1 MELLS
6 TYALKRKIAKIRRIK
21 TQVKKMTFFQALH
34 ENSVKSSTLAVTW
47 ARQCRDDAEGLIVL
61 DYLPES
67 RVVDLDSSSIGYFF
81 WFSAGS

>member
-34 ENSVKSSTLAVTW
+34 ENSVKSSRA
-47 ARQCRDDAEGLIVL
+47 IFMK
-61 DYLPES
+61 
-67 RVVDLDSSSIGYFF
+67 VDRNKAAIDLRPTIGK
-81 WFSAGS
+81 